1 MKEKENL
8 HWETEKRKN
17 YPIWRKPQFRNL
29 DTVSIVIETKVV
41 IGFFKLKLLNVIG
54 LLNCLLT
61 NFLITAWQVNKWKI
75 GVFLT
80 NHNLLFILQIF
91 MITTVIRLL
100 KWCELFLT
108 QNPRK
113 AILKTLPYDCI
124 EKHEQHRDY
133 KFNTYWIC
141 SHSYPLSSALIR
153 QSNA

>member
-29 DTVSIVIETKVV
+29 DTVSMVIETKVV

-61 NFLITAWQVNKWKI
+61 NFLITSWQVNKWKI

-80 NHNLLFILQIF
+80 NHNRGNFYDY
-91 MITTVIRLL
+91 
-100 KWCELFLT
+100 
-108 QNPRK
+108 NSY
-113 AILKTLPYDCI
+113 KT
-124 EKHEQHRDY
+124 
-133 KFNTYWIC
+133 
-141 SHSYPLSSALIR
+141 A
-153 QSNA
+153 

>member
-1 MKEKENL
+1 M
-8 HWETEKRKN
+8 
-17 YPIWRKPQFRNL
+17 
-29 DTVSIVIETKVV
+29 VIETKVV

-61 NFLITAWQVNKWKI
+61 NFLITTWQVNKWKI

-80 NHNLLFILQIF
+80 NHNRGNFYV
-91 MITTVIRLL
+91 TTVIRLL

-124 EKHEQHRDY
+124 EKHEQHRY
-133 KFNTYWIC
+133 
-141 SHSYPLSSALIR
+141 
-153 QSNA
+153 